1 MTTKVEAAI
10 KNFYKMKA
18 KYEKQYK
25 VAKNRI
31 LKSGL
36 SLSDKRVRLK
46 RLKQKCLGCKRNVG
60 TTFAI
65 LNQGR
70 NLTAR
75 CGSEEAPCSL
85 NIDIERGEFAYI
97 PTLIEALKIDLENNK
112 TAIIQLKLDILFSLT
127 TEEEIAEPFA
137 ELKQKYKEYGRILT
151 SLDLILSD
159 NQLVSIHG
167 VGEERIIKKEELI
180 AIKKEELS
188 TQITEVQKLII
199 EYLREEAG
207 GGRLGGGD
215 ERLIGL
221 HDETLR
227 LRAQI
232 TKGGG
237 GGGGGAPTHL
247 ENAIEIYI
255 DTIIPLLTTIR
266 ENMYEISTVLKQG
279 SIFKLVQI
287 KTKLANLQL
296 TITPPRIVS
305 NIIKGK

>member
-159 NQLVSIHG
+159 NQLVSIQG

-232 TKGGG
+232 TKGG